1 MSTPEAGDE
10 ARAPKTWDDIR
21 AEVDSGEGV
30 ATLWALSLR
39 KAYGAGRLTLRI
51 NGEISSELRAR
62 GLGHVPSEIS
72 DLPTDQWGW
81 VRIYDAT
88 KPIGRIIEAAQ
99 RPGEQDDQRLR
110 EGINGDAAD
119 ILKAVRALVA
129 E

>member
-1 MSTPEAGDE
+1 MSTPETADE
-10 ARAPKTWDDIR
+10 VRAPKTWDEIR
-21 AEVDSGEGV
+21 DAVDAGQGV

-39 KAYGAGRLTLRI
+39 NAYGAGRLTLRI

-62 GLGHVPSEIS
+62 GLGHVPSEIGH
-72 DLPTDQWGW
+72 LPTEQWEW
-81 VRIYDAT
+81 VRVYDST

>member
-1 MSTPEAGDE
+1 M
-10 ARAPKTWDDIR
+10 
-21 AEVDSGEGV
+21 
-30 ATLWALSLR
+30 
-39 KAYGAGRLTLRI
+39 TLRI

-62 GLGHVPSEIS
+62 GLGHVPTEIS
-72 DLPTDQWGW
+72 DLPTDRWGW